1 MTFNLNQSNELF
13 DDDEAAK
20 KHKIINIKRVPLPGN
35 GENWEIYDD
44 MQKVFVLR
52 GIRLTNREKR
62 VLKTADGIRLVIE
75 EYKSGNRSVAK
86 IKGILRDYW
95 RKYYRISGD

>member
-20 KHKIINIKRVPLPGN
+20 KHKIINIRRVSLPGN

-44 MQKVFVLR
+44 MQKVFILR

-62 VLKTADGIRLVIE
+62 VLKTAGGIRLVIE

-86 IKGILRDYW
+86 IKSILRDYW
-95 RKYYRISGD
+95 KEWIKNPSK